1 MTVHLR
7 RSSLDLLHYKILL
20 DIPFK
25 DSITFY
31 VLRLCER
38 GLILNAVCTDSVGDV
53 ATAGCRGSDKAP
65 IVHSREI
72 EAAPS
77 CDLHLQ
83 NCDTIM
89 SPSTASDRCDR
100 PIAE

>member
-1 MTVHLR
+1 M
-7 RSSLDLLHYKILL
+7 S
-20 DIPFK
+20 P
-25 DSITFY
+25 
-31 VLRLCER
+31 
-38 GLILNAVCTDSVGDV
+38 TDSVGDV

-77 CDLHLQ
+77 CDFHLQ

-89 SPSTASDRCDR
+89 LTQQPATGVSDPSLNDQDR
-100 PIAE
+100 ESL